1 MGRLLT
7 PFILPRNTLVGLG
20 ELGRLDTKVVLVAVE
35 QDALALA
42 LSALGRLNPLAPT
55 SSLPH
60 GLDEAD
66 GAVLDVGTVVLA
78 HDLLDGLGGLV
89 GVVEGDGGDVVV
101 EDVGLD
107 DAVEEVAADEAELAV
122 NSRGGTTDEVPL
134 LSGVVGE
141 RGVGVLEVG
150 DGNEP
155 VVDPEV
161 GEEVPDEH
169 VGPAEGVAEVDEGGD
184 GDGDADV
191 GNNDPGSLTLVI
203 EGRAGVEVVD
213 TGEPAVLLALA
224 TALALL
230 LVVVVAG
237 DVGHEVVGPADELL
251 TEKVDEGVDGGLL
264 GQLGKLVS
272 ELADAGS
279 LLLAGAGNEDH
290 VALDVAGGLVV
301 LAVGELPRE
310 VGDEKGGVEDPADGV
325 VNQPGRRE
333 SLVTALVGK
342 NPETGAEE
350 TLHEGVQ
357 APENDT
363 GSLGGNVLGSD
374 IVVPEVEGDAEV
386 DAVADDIGQA
396 AKSRTLVAVLGDGIT
411 DVLDGEVGDLELVA
425 VGVDQLAELGLVD
438 LDVVGGQRG
447 ERGVGGRTLK
457 GRVEGRGIGGSGVR
471 VVGGLGIGPAH
482 GRLAARGQGRGDRRH
497 LGGRSKLIGGE
508 MDEEEEVNW
517 IVETGSKQP
526 LSA

>member
-1 MGRLLT
+1 MGNGTTLDFFYPSIVLLGY
-7 PFILPRNTLVGLG
+7 LVGLG
-20 ELGRLDTKVVLVAVE
+20 ELGRLGAETVLVAVE
-35 QDALALA
+35 QDALALT

-55 SSLPH
+55 SGLPH

-66 GAVLDVGTVVLA
+66 GAVLDVGAVVLA

-89 GVVEGDGGDVVV
+89 GVVEGDGADVVM
-101 EDVGLD
+101 EDMGLD
-107 DAVEEVAADEAELAV
+107 DAVQEVAADEAELAV
-122 NSRGGTTDEVPL
+122 NSRGGTTDKVPL
-134 LSGVVGE
+134 LGGVVGE

-150 DGNEP
+150 DGDEP

-169 VGPAEGVAEVDEGGD
+169 VGGAEGLAEVDEGGD

-191 GNNDPGSLTLVI
+191 GDDDPGGLTLIV

-213 TGEPAVLLALA
+213 AGEPAVLLALA

-251 TEKVDEGVDGGLL
+251 TEEVDEGVDGGLFS
-264 GQLGKLVS
+264 QLGNLVG

-279 LLLAGAGNEDH
+279 LLLAGARDEDH

-301 LAVGELPRE
+301 LAVGELPGE
-310 VGDEKGGVEDPADGV
+310 VGDEEGGVEDPADGV
-325 VNQPGRRE
+325 VDQPGRRE
-333 SLVTALVGK
+333 GLVTALVGK

-357 APENDT
+357 APEDDT
-363 GSLGGNVLGSD
+363 GSLEGNVLGSD
-374 IVVPEVEGDAEV
+374 VFVPDVEGDGEV
-386 DAVADDIGQA
+386 DHVAGDIGQA
-396 AKSRTLVAVLGDGIT
+396 AESGALVAVLGDGIT

-425 VGVDQLAELGLVD
+425 VGVDQLAELGLVG
-438 LDVVGGQRG
+438 LDVVLQGG
-447 ERGVGGRTLK
+447 ERGVGSRALK
-457 GRVEGRGIGGSGVR
+457 GRVEGRSIGGSGVR
-471 VVGGLGIGPAH
+471 VGGGLGLGSAQ
-482 GRLAARGQGRGDRRH
+482 GRLVARGQGGGDGRH
-497 LGGRSKLIGGE
+497 LWCGREL
-508 MDEEEEVNW
+508 DD
-517 IVETGSKQP
+517 
-526 LSA
+526 